1 MPPGNRNPPAR
12 NGAAPKKSVVLHFAS
27 THDTIL
33 AERLA
38 TQRGCDAEVI
48 PRPPGKTGRCGV
60 ALQVAAADLEAL
72 TGIFVRGGLADFDVA
87 EG

>member
-1 MPPGNRNPPAR
+1 MSSESHSSSNPR
-12 NGAAPKKSVVLHFAS
+12 GAGGKRLAVLHFAS

-38 TQRGCDAEVI
+38 TERGYAAEVI

-60 ALQVAAADLEAL
+60 ALEVAAPDLDAL
-72 TGIFVRGGLADFDVA
+72 KEIFERGGLADFEIA